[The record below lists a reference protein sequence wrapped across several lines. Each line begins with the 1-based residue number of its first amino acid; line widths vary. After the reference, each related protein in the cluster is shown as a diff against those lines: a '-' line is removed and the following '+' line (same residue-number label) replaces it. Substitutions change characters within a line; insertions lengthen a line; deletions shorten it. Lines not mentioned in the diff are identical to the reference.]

1 MGYQGFIN
9 NGKKCN
15 RMNIKL
21 NGEDSA
27 IESEISLNDFV
38 AGRLNGKE
46 PNGIAVAHNGM
57 VIPKQ
62 KWTAVTVKENDQIEI
77 IHAVQ
82 GG

>member
-1 MGYQGFIN
+1 
-9 NGKKCN
+9 
-15 RMNIKL
+15 MNIKL
-21 NGEDSA
+21 NGEDSSV
-27 IESEISLNDFV
+27 ESEISLTDFV
-38 AGRLNGKE
+38 TSQLKGKE

-62 KWTAVTVKENDQIEI
+62 KWDIVIIKENDSIEI